1 MENKSESQQQSNEV
15 DQLPLFNTTNIM
27 REVIKESVENVRISK
42 EAQNFMVEL
51 ATEFVLFL
59 SSEFVSFLLFFLLF
73 LY

>member
-59 SSEFVSFLLFFLLF
+59 SSIACATFFVVL
-73 LY
+73 